1 MPGDTPRGAGPGEV
15 QSLWPYR
22 SEGQRGIRPHAA
34 PPLPKPLGRGLPEGD
49 PSVAAVRVLVD
60 TDILI
65 DYFNAGAHGG
75 LLDDPRSRIYYSVVT
90 RKELLAKKGLSSAE
104 RGAIAEALRR
114 FRLVRLGPAIAG
126 RYWSLR
132 RRYPDLE
139 KEDALIAATALVKRL
154 PLLTGNWKHCRHVAG
169 LALYAGRQ
177 GAA

>member
-1 MPGDTPRGAGPGEV
+1 
-15 QSLWPYR
+15 
-22 SEGQRGIRPHAA
+22 
-34 PPLPKPLGRGLPEGD
+34 
-49 PSVAAVRVLVD
+49 VAAVRVLVD

-65 DYFNAGAHGG
+65 DYFNTGAHGG
-75 LLDDPRSRIYYSVVT
+75 LLGDPRSRIYYSVVT

-114 FRLVRLGPAIAG
+114 FRLVPLGPAIAG
-126 RYWSLR
+126 RYWYLR

-139 KEDALIAATALVKRL
+139 KEDALIAATALVKNL
-154 PLLTGNWKHCRHVAG
+154 PLLTGNWKHFRHVAG